1 MNDDPPVEGLPPAA
15 WFVVTFVVYVILGL
29 VVKSTVLNWIIGP
42 LWLLIT
48 LFLLPTMVRRARARV
63 GGG

>member
-1 MNDDPPVEGLPPAA
+1 MTSSPPVEGLPRAH
-15 WFVVTFVVYVILGL
+15 WFVVTFVVYVALAL

-48 LFLLPTMVRRARARV
+48 LFLVPNLFRRVRRRV
-63 GGG
+63 VSD